1 MLSSTCP
8 VPSTDAESPGD
19 RQLALA
25 HAVDALPTPAGE
37 RAMPELKTRLHW
49 LMGLRVVLVT
59 LMLGLSLA
67 FQSTRG
73 ESAPT
78 FTALIVVTYTIT
90 ILYALVLRR
99 LTTAAAYTAFI
110 WVQVGID
117 VLLETVLIARTGGV
131 ESPFAVL
138 YVITVTVA
146 SLVPHRRVG
155 IVTGAGCTLLFG
167 AITAVQYFGL
177 LNASIW
183 LPPSKL
189 EGPEALQTFE
199 VYGLA
204 FLVVGFLSS
213 VLADELR
220 HADQS
225 LREKEQGLNR
235 LQVFHENI
243 VRSISSGV
251 FTTDQEGR
259 ITSFNPA
266 AHEVTGYAFAD
277 VQGRLWQE
285 VFNWHPTDG
294 AQTTDMTSLSPLRFE
309 VDCFHAN
316 GSCLVLGMT
325 LSPLQE
331 QGMQRGLVGVFKDL
345 TQIRYLEEEM
355 RRREW
360 LANLGEMSAG
370 MAHEIRNPLGALA
383 GAMQMLRQDVGS
395 DETSQRLMDIA
406 IREARRLDNIIT
418 EFLQY
423 ARPPALHI
431 AEQDLNK
438 VLADTLDLIQ
448 HEAQS
453 RTGISI
459 VSRMAPAALVAQV
472 DQDQLKQVFWNLA
485 VNAFDA
491 MSGGGTLTIATG
503 VRRVEVGGRRSDV
516 IEISFQDGG
525 EGIPKQN
532 FDKIFLPF
540 FTTKKEGS
548 GLGLAQVHRI
558 VDLHDGWIKVESEVG
573 SGARFVVCLPQS
585 AETGA
590 RLRHEGRE
598 PWKRF

>member
-1 MLSSTCP
+1 
-8 VPSTDAESPGD
+8 
-19 RQLALA
+19 
-25 HAVDALPTPAGE
+25 
-37 RAMPELKTRLHW
+37 
-49 LMGLRVVLVT
+49 MGLRVVVVT
-59 LMLGLSLA
+59 LLLGLSLA

-73 ESAPT
+73 ELAPT
-78 FTALIVVTYTIT
+78 FTALIVFTYTIT
-90 ILYALVLRR
+90 IVYALVLRN
-99 LTTAAAYTAFI
+99 LSSPTAYTAFT
-110 WVQVGID
+110 WVQVGVD
-117 VLLETVLIARTGGV
+117 VVLETVLIARTGGV

-155 IVTGAGCTLLFG
+155 IVTGAGCTFLFG
-167 AITAVQYFGL
+167 FITTVQYFGV
-177 LNASIW
+177 LNASSW

-204 FLVVGFLSS
+204 FLVVGFLSG
-213 VLADELR
+213 VLADQLH

-225 LREKEQGLNR
+225 LREKEQGLTR
-235 LQVFHENI
+235 LQVFHESI

-251 FTTDQEGR
+251 FTTDEEGR

-266 AHEVTGYAFAD
+266 AHEVTGYAFSS
-277 VQGRLWQE
+277 VEGRSWRD
-285 VFNWHPTDG
+285 VFNWHPDDPSEDAGLT
-294 AQTTDMTSLSPLRFE
+294 AQTPYRFE
-309 VDCFHAN
+309 ADCLHAD
-316 GSCLVLGMT
+316 GSRLVLGMT
-325 LSPLQE
+325 VSPLQE
-331 QGMQRGLVGVFKDL
+331 QGTRRGLVGVFKDL

-423 ARPPALHI
+423 ARPPALNV

-448 HEAQS
+448 HEARS
-453 RTGISI
+453 RTGITI
-459 VSRMAPAALVAQV
+459 VSRMAPTTLVAQV

-485 VNAFDA
+485 ANAFDA
-491 MSGGGTLTIATG
+491 MPGGGTLTIATG
-503 VRRVEVGGRRSDV
+503 LRRVEVGGHRSDV
-516 IEISFQDGG
+516 IEISFQDNG

-558 VDLHDGWIKVESEVG
+558 VELHEGWIKVESEVG

-585 AETGA
+585 AETGV

>member
-1 MLSSTCP
+1 
-8 VPSTDAESPGD
+8 
-19 RQLALA
+19 
-25 HAVDALPTPAGE
+25 
-37 RAMPELKTRLHW
+37 
-49 LMGLRVVLVT
+49 MGLRVVVVT
-59 LMLGLSLA
+59 LLLGLSLA
-67 FQSTRG
+67 FQATRG
-73 ESAPT
+73 EHVPT
-78 FTALIVVTYTIT
+78 FSALIVFTYAVTLAYAVVLRYLTTQQALTVFTWIQVAMDFVLET
-90 ILYALVLRR
+90 ILVAS
-99 LTTAAAYTAFI
+99 
-110 WVQVGID
+110 
-117 VLLETVLIARTGGV
+117 TGGI

-146 SLVPHRRVG
+146 SLVPRRRVG
-155 IVTGAGCTLLFG
+155 LVTGSACTLLFG
-167 AITAVQYFGL
+167 FITAVQYSGL
-177 LNASIW
+177 LQPSGWVAST
-183 LPPSKL
+183 KL
-189 EGPEALQTFE
+189 SGAEALQTFG

-204 FLVVGFLSS
+204 FLVVGLLSG
-213 VLADELR
+213 VLADQLR
-220 HADQS
+220 LADQS
-225 LREKEQGLNR
+225 LREKEQGLTR

-251 FTTDQEGR
+251 FTTDEAGR

-266 AHEVTGYAFAD
+266 AEEVTGSAFKE
-277 VQGRLWQE
+277 VQGRSWRE
-285 VFNWHPTDG
+285 VFDWHPNGPSEEQDQPT
-294 AQTTDMTSLSPLRFE
+294 AVSARFE
-309 VDCFHAN
+309 VECRRAD
-316 GSCLVLGMT
+316 GSRLVLGMT
-325 LSPLQE
+325 VSPLHE
-331 QGMQRGLVGVFKDL
+331 QGAQRGLVGVFKDL

-395 DETSQRLMDIA
+395 DDTSQRLMDIA
-406 IREARRLDNIIT
+406 IREAKRLDNIIT

-423 ARPPALHI
+423 ARPPALNLREH
-431 AEQDLNK
+431 DLNK

-448 HEAQS
+448 HEARS
-453 RTGISI
+453 RNGMII
-459 VSRMAPAALVAQV
+459 VPKPAAGTLTAQV

-491 MSGGGTLTIATG
+491 MADGGVLTITTG
-503 VRRVEVGGRRSDV
+503 SRRVEVEGHRTDV
-516 IEISFQDGG
+516 IEIAFQDKG

-558 VDLHDGWIKVESEVG
+558 VDLHGGWIKVESDVG
-573 SGARFVVCLPQS
+573 NGARFVVCLPQS
-585 AETGA
+585 AETGV